1 MPELKETDITQAV
14 ALYYDGDNAPRVIA
28 KGDHLLA
35 EQIVAI
41 AQEHDI
47 PLCDNP
53 GLVNLLMQLELD
65 DEIPEALYIAVAH
78 ILAFAYELSGK
89 IPGEK

>member
-1 MPELKETDITQAV
+1 MPELSEKDITQAV
-14 ALYYDGDNAPRVIA
+14 ALFYDGDNAPRVIA
-28 KGDHLLA
+28 KGDNLLA
-35 EQIVAI
+35 EQIVAL

-53 GLVNLLMQLELD
+53 SLVNLLMQLELD

-89 IPGEK
+89 FPTDK

>member
-14 ALYYDGDNAPRVIA
+14 ALYYDGDNAPGVMA

-47 PLCDNP
+47 RLCDNR
-53 GLVNLLMQLELD
+53 GLVNLLMELELD
-65 DEIPEALYIAVAH
+65 DESPIH
-78 ILAFAYELSGK
+78 
-89 IPGEK
+89 